1 MQLNAELKQTLE
13 RYKKTKRTEPV
24 PLTTQEFISAIL
36 KLIPNQ
42 PDILIDVTL
51 LRFIFLFP
59 DFIYLFINTIH
70 EHIHQLQHTYGGVV
84 FHIQMKDVTL
94 ANIHK
99 YGLPLIQIYNRML
112 EQGKIDDLTHV
123 VKSVCC
129 YFSSDVIRSILN
141 LIKPLL
147 NPQLIEVI
155 RVFSKQ
161 ESLEYLPVVISKLN

>member
-1 MQLNAELKQTLE
+1 MQLNAELKQTLD
-13 RYKKTKRTEPV
+13 RYKKTKRIEPV
-24 PLTTQEFISAIL
+24 SITTHEFISAIV

-42 PDILIDVTL
+42 PDILIDATL

-59 DFIYLFINTIH
+59 EFIPTFIQTIH
-70 EHIHQLQHTYGGVV
+70 AHLHQLHHIYGGVV

-99 YGLPLIQIYNRML
+99 YGLPLIQTYNRML
-112 EQGKIDDLTHV
+112 EQGQIDDLTNV

-147 NPQLIEVI
+147 NPHLIEVI
-155 RVFSKQ
+155 RVFSKH
-161 ESLEYLPVVISKLN
+161 ESLEYLPVVLSKI